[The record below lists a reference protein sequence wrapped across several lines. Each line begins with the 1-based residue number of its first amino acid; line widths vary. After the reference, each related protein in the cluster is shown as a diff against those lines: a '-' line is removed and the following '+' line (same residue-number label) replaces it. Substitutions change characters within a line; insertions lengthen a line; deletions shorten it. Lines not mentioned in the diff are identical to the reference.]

1 MSVGGDV
8 WTQAVHTELF
18 NAPSIIKCVHVST
31 PRSDGLLRLRATRIL
46 FLSTPSF
53 LCFISLSPPTN
64 DSLSI
69 SPLNHHPAFFFPPE
83 DCTEDHSRRA
93 PELWLLVI
101 KSYHYGR
108 FGWIWKW
115 FPKCKARV
123 ITWMAMVPS
132 RRWNRKRQT
141 NAFAS
146 QPARLKQNK
155 VNNTQQWK
163 DKWWKHLPSLA
174 GREHFTWK
182 QPPEQDLI
190 FAVAVLLGFG
200 RGADV
205 WWAPAVMHST
215 RNPAVGMSF
224 L

>member
-1 MSVGGDV
+1 M
-8 WTQAVHTELF
+8 
-18 NAPSIIKCVHVST
+18 C
-31 PRSDGLLRLRATRIL
+31 PRVNPKAWWPVASEGNQN
-46 FLSTPSF
+46 
-53 LCFISLSPPTN
+53 SLSFHPLLPVLH
-64 DSLSI
+64 LSFSTHKWLSP
-69 SPLNHHPAFFFPPE
+69 SPLLTAIPHSFFPPE

-101 KSYHYGR
+101 KSYHYDR

-115 FPKCKARV
+115 FPKCKACV

-146 QPARLKQNK
+146 QPTRLKQNK

-163 DKWWKHLPSLA
+163 DKWWKHLPSLP

-190 FAVAVLLGFG
+190 FAVAVLLGFSW
-200 RGADV
+200 GADV

-215 RNPAVGMSF
+215 RNPVVGMSF